1 MVASKKSISKEV
13 LLCLVAS
20 SMAAIEILKYLN
32 DDVNSL
38 KSLNKRI
45 GLSNIDFTM
54 LKLDVNRNVNCEYC
68 GQNIKA

>member
-1 MVASKKSISKEV
+1 M
-13 LLCLVAS
+13 VAS